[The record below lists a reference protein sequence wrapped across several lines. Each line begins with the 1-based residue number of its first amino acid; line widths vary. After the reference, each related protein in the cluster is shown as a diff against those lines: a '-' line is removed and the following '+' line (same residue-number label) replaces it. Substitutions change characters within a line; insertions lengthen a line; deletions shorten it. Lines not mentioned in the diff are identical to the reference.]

1 MAAMILGQREWSCIE
16 ASRDGAHISEQ
27 WCLKGELPSR
37 SRLLLSRAR
46 DLGPY
51 LAPASAYPDVMANIV
66 AERSFVRPALQ
77 ILKSSETAALWML
90 ALSPDVLMGDSWELR
105 LVHQANE
112 VTTNCLVEV
121 VEPAPREL
129 DTTLVELLVSLVS
142 APDGVFEPPA
152 GPSLSEIQNAI
163 EAVFATVGSTPIENW
178 LERLEAVLQLAEALA
193 PSLEANF
200 CLGKLATLMS
210 NFPGAPFL
218 GLSEESVRLN
228 RIILRRTPRQAHAG
242 LWALAIHDGL
252 LSLADVSSAGEITD
266 LITASRAAIAKPNLI
281 PLEQAVLHH
290 CEGEL
295 LLRSDNYE
303 AAALA
308 FSQSREG
315 AAQLGKVGSFHLL
328 RAELGLAKAYKALG
342 RRADEVEALTKAL
355 PLAEGPQRAEIQVRL
370 DRLKQQSQSNTAE
383 AWRKESWVK
392 EAEQLLADESNE
404 VQARRKGR
412 VLLSSPFRTVTPLS
426 TLILRPLVTA
436 NSSWLPNRFSNPLK
450 HAWRFRDE
458 PPTLTFEE
466 TLSRALGHRCSF
478 TSKGAE
484 EEGFGIGRFLF
495 LATEEAGHPD
505 KWKNLVE
512 VMVSDSVLTDVVIVY
527 PADSRGMQW
536 ELDLLH
542 RSPSQRQ
549 VRIFMV
555 PPGVEDDGLTR
566 WQAAQKAL
574 SSRGME
580 IPKWHSDGLIFRCG
594 ADGKINWSDTFAFL
608 WDGRFAP
615 WLEDVVGRE
624 RLLRQKP

>member
-1 MAAMILGQREWSCIE
+1 MRRDSMAAMILGQREWSCIE

-121 VEPAPREL
+121 FEPAPREL

-266 LITASRAAIAKPNLI
+266 LITASRAA
-281 PLEQAVLHH
+281 
-290 CEGEL
+290 
-295 LLRSDNYE
+295 
-303 AAALA
+303 
-308 FSQSREG
+308 
-315 AAQLGKVGSFHLL
+315 
-328 RAELGLAKAYKALG
+328 
-342 RRADEVEALTKAL
+342 
-355 PLAEGPQRAEIQVRL
+355 IQVRL

-608 WDGRFAP
+608 WDGRFAS
-615 WLEDVVGRE
+615 WLEDAVGLE

>member
-1 MAAMILGQREWSCIE
+1 MAAMILGQREWSCVE

-46 DLGPY
+46 DVGPY

-77 ILKSSETAALWML
+77 ILKASETAALWLL

-105 LVHQANE
+105 LVHQANQ

-121 VEPAPREL
+121 FGPAPREL
-129 DTTLVELLVSLVS
+129 DQTLVELLVSLVS
-142 APDGVFEPPA
+142 APDGVLEPAA
-152 GPSLSEIQNAI
+152 GPSLSEVESTA
-163 EAVFATVGSTPIENW
+163 EAVFAAAGSTPIENW
-178 LERLEAVLQLAEALA
+178 LETLETVLQSAEALA

-242 LWALAIHDGL
+242 LWALAIRDGL
-252 LSLADVSSAGEITD
+252 LSLADVSSADEITD
-266 LITASRAAIAKPNLI
+266 LITACRAAIAKPNLI

-295 LLRSDNYE
+295 FLRTNNYE
-303 AAALA
+303 AATLA

-315 AAQLGKVGSFHLL
+315 AAQMGKAGIFHLH

-342 RRADEVEALTKAL
+342 RRSDEVEALNKAL
-355 PLAEGPQRAEIQVRL
+355 PLAEVSQRAEIQGRL
-370 DRLKQQSQSNTAE
+370 DKLKQQSQSNTDE

-392 EAEQLLADESNE
+392 EAEQLLADEGNE

-412 VLLSSPFRTVTPLS
+412 VLLKSPYRTASPFS

-450 HAWRFRDE
+450 HAWRFRVE

-478 TSKGAE
+478 TSKGGE
-484 EEGFGIGRFLF
+484 EEGFGIGRFLS
-495 LATEEAGHPD
+495 LPSEETAHPD
-505 KWKNLVE
+505 RWKNLVE
-512 VMVSDSVLTDVVIVY
+512 VMVSDSLLTDVVIVY
-527 PADSRGMQW
+527 PADSLGMQW
-536 ELDLLH
+536 ELDLLQQ
-542 RSPSQRQ
+542 SPSERQ

-555 PPGVEDDGLTR
+555 PPALLDDGLTR

-580 IPKWHSDGLIFRCG
+580 IPKWHADGLIFRCG
-594 ADGKINWSDTFAFL
+594 ADGKIKWSDTFAFL
-608 WDGRFAP
+608 WDGRFAS
-615 WLEDVVGRE
+615 WLEDVVGLE
-624 RLLRQKP
+624 QLLRQKP